1 MLRPQCIL
9 KNLFIYLSLPGL
21 SFATR
26 DLVAVQLSVLW
37 RVGSSSPTRDR
48 TCVPRIGSTESQPV
62 NQQGSPGHGASFFFF
77 LIEE

>member
-1 MLRPQCIL
+1 MYL
-9 KNLFIYLSLPGL
+9 KFFIYLFVSTVL
-21 SFATR
+21 SFTTR

-62 NQQGSPGHGASFFFF
+62 EDQGSPGHSASFFFFF